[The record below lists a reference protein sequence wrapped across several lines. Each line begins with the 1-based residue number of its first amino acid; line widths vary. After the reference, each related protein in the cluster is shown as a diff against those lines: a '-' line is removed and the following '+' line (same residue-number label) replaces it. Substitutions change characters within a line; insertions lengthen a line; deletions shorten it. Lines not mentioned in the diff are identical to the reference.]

1 MVLHIIGDM
10 KGRGRSKF
18 SLYLNAVKQAALD
31 FNADNGFKLS
41 ASLSY
46 STLFALAPLLIVVI
60 SLTGIFFGQSAV
72 EGRIY
77 AQIKDLVGNNTAIQ
91 VQDIIRNIQA
101 SRHTVAGAVIGGA
114 VLVLAATGVFTEIQG
129 SINYMWSIQTK
140 PKKGWLK
147 FLLDRLLSFSL
158 IVGFGFISLVSLV
171 VNSLMDVL
179 GGQLKNYF
187 SHFTVYFFY
196 TVNLLLT
203 LAAVVFLFTII
214 FKILPDAIVR
224 WKDALAGAVFTGLFF
239 LVGKFLIGVYLGNS
253 NIGATYGAVTS
264 IVVILSWVY
273 YSSIILYFGAEFTK
287 TYAASRK
294 RSIKPSETAVLIMK
308 REVHV
313 VEAGA

>member
-1 MVLHIIGDM
+1 M
-10 KGRGRSKF
+10 SKF
-18 SLYLNAVKQAALD
+18 SVYWKAVKKAAVD
-31 FNADNGFKLS
+31 FNDDNGFKLS

-46 STLFALAPLLIVVI
+46 STLFAVAPLLIVVI
-60 SLTGIFFGQSAV
+60 SLAGIFFGQSAV

-77 AQIKDLVGNNTAIQ
+77 GQIKDLVGNNTAIQ
-91 VQDIIRNIQA
+91 VQDVIRNIQA

-129 SINYMWSIQTK
+129 SINYMWSIQSR

-171 VNSLMDVL
+171 INSMMDLL
-179 GGQLKNYF
+179 GGHLKAYF
-187 SHFTVYFFY
+187 SHFTIYFFY
-196 TVNLLLT
+196 TVNIVLT

-214 FKILPDAIVR
+214 FKVLPDAIIS

-239 LVGKFLIGVYLGNS
+239 LGGKFLIGIYLGNS

-264 IVVILSWVY
+264 MVVILSWVY

-287 TYAASRK
+287 TYAAGRN
-294 RSIKPSETAVLIMK
+294 RSIKPSETAVLILK
-308 REVHV
+308 SEVQV
-313 VEAGA
+313 IG

>member
-1 MVLHIIGDM
+1 M
-10 KGRGRSKF
+10 SKF
-18 SLYLNAVKQAALD
+18 SLYWKAVKRAALD
-31 FNADNGFKLS
+31 FNDDNGFKLS

-46 STLFALAPLLIVVI
+46 STLFAVSPLLIVVI

-77 AQIKDLVGNNTAIQ
+77 EQIKDLVGSNTAIQ
-91 VQDIIRNIQA
+91 IQDVIKNIQA
-101 SRHTVAGAVIGGA
+101 SKHTVAGAIIGGA
-114 VLVLAATGVFTEIQG
+114 VLLLAATGVFTEIQG

-140 PKKGWLK
+140 PKKSWLK

-158 IVGFGFISLVSLV
+158 IVGFGFICLVSLV

-179 GGQLKNYF
+179 SGRLKDYF

-196 TVNLLLT
+196 TVNIVLT
-203 LAAVVFLFTII
+203 LAAIIFLFTII

-224 WKDALAGAVFTGLFF
+224 WRDAFAGAIFTGLFF
-239 LVGKFLIGVYLGNS
+239 LGGKFLIGIYLGNS
-253 NIGATYGAVTS
+253 NIGATYGAATS
-264 IVVILSWVY
+264 IVVVLTWVY

-294 RSIKPSETAVLIMK
+294 RGIKPSDAAVLIVK
-308 REVHV
+308 REEKVAEREV
-313 VEAGA
+313 KVAE